1 MAEIIKFE
9 QFRSQN
15 APMDRKLFEH
25 HVEFIESEI
34 RRMRREGLGVDEI
47 NENIFSDIISGL
59 GGGFTDILKNY
70 IIDWA
75 AERLGVQ
82 THDEAGQPTFF
93 YQLVRNIIEKME
105 WTKVGSYFGK
115 GSCSQWAKA
124 LVLGL
129 ADTIEEKS
137 VTMILG
143 ALGMQIDDRGGLAT
157 TLAKS
162 IQQGLQ
168 NALNDTEFMKNI
180 ENIIDGKLCGA
191 NFGDILGGMTRSDSE
206 KVSNQ
211 IQKAS
216 EENPNILKKAATS
229 GIMDVLTKSIAP

>member
-25 HVEFIESEI
+25 HIEFIESEI

-59 GGGFTDILKNY
+59 GGGFTDILKDY
-70 IIDWA
+70 IVDWA

-82 THDEAGQPTFF
+82 THDESGQPTFF
-93 YQLVRNIIEKME
+93 YQLVRSIIEKME
-105 WTKVGSYFGK
+105 WAKVGSYFGK
-115 GSCSQWAKA
+115 GSCSQWSKA

-168 NALNDTEFMKNI
+168 NALNNTEFMKNI
-180 ENIIDGKLCGA
+180 ENMIKGKLCGA
-191 NFGDILGGMTRSDSE
+191 NFGDILGDMTRSDSE
-206 KVSNQ
+206 KVTNQ